1 MTRQDQTLPM
11 IDSIVNDLWR
21 SLLGTVFD
29 ALRTAVRRVAVQGL
43 YAGRVSA

>member
-1 MTRQDQTLPM
+1 MTRQDQTLPT

-21 SLLGTVFD
+21 SLFGTAFD
-29 ALRTAVRRVAVQGL
+29 ALRTAVRRVGMHGV

>member
-1 MTRQDQTLPM
+1 MTRHDHTPPM

-21 SLLGTVFD
+21 SLFGTALD
-29 ALRTAVRRVAVQGL
+29 ALRSAVRRVAVHGA